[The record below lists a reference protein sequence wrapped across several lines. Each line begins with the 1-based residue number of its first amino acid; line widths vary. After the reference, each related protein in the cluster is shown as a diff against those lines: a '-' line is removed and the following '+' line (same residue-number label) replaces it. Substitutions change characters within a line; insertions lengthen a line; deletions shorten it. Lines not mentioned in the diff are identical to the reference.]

1 MPDNLTVILLNE
13 KEMEVENLFQLVKTN
28 HGEYI
33 NEDELEKVRKDI
45 EVTVELAEKLRAIKI
60 DNSIEPFTIFKPIKK
75 R

>member
-1 MPDNLTVILLNE
+1 MPDNLPVILLNE

-45 EVTVELAEKLRAIKI
+45 EVTVELAEKQFSNLLRRGK
-60 DNSIEPFTIFKPIKK
+60 SIGS
-75 R
+75 RL